1 MEIWQYAA
9 LFALVLTGGIAAL
22 FFRNSQKLFPIIMAF
37 CGAYILGILI
47 LHLLPDIYGSTEHLA
62 HHHEGTEGGAH
73 DAHQH
78 THNLI
83 GLWVVGGFMLQ
94 LLLEQVSLGIEHG
107 HLHDHLHSSRPSFAF
122 QVMAALSVHAFVEGL
137 PLAGYGVFHATHH
150 SEMQQHDHLFLS
162 VILHKAPEAFALV
175 LLMLSSHF
183 RMKTIW
189 ICLILFSMMS
199 PLGAA
204 IGDYAHFEEDTLR
217 KVIAIVVGT
226 LLHIATTIL
235 FEGEHEHDEHHH
247 KQISRYKIIAIVGGI
262 SLSMLTLL

>member
-1 MEIWQYAA
+1 MEIWQYAV
-9 LFALVLTGGIAAL
+9 LFALVLTGGIVAL
-22 FFRNSQKLFPIIMAF
+22 FLRNAKHLFPIIMSF

-47 LHLLPDIYGSTEHLA
+47 LHLLPDIYGATDHLP
-62 HHHEGTEGGAH
+62 HHETTEGGGH
-73 DAHQH
+73 EHH

-83 GLWVVGGFMLQ
+83 GLWVLGGFLLQ
-94 LLLEQVSLGIEHG
+94 LLLEQISLGIEHG

-122 QVMAALSVHAFVEGL
+122 QVMGALSIHAFVEGL
-137 PLAGYGVFHATHH
+137 PLAGYGSFHAEHH
-150 SEMQQHDHLFLS
+150 AEMHQHDHLFLS

-183 RMKTIW
+183 KMRTIW
-189 ICLILFSMMS
+189 ICLVIFSLMS

-204 IGDYAHFEEDTLR
+204 VGDFAHFEGDTLR
-217 KVIAIVVGT
+217 KIIAIVVGT

-247 KQISRYKIIAIVGGI
+247 QKISRYKLVAVASGIA
-262 SLSMLTLL
+262 LSMLTLL